1 MGVLATTYGAAVA
14 AIKGLIGK
22 ANGIAGLGSDGKVP
36 SAQLPSLGGGGTSQD
51 ATSLAI
57 TAADEGSPAGNT
69 RGDNAVDLQTDRS
82 AADDAATGNN
92 ATISGGRNNKAS
104 GQYST
109 VSGGI
114 GNQALAS
121 YNVLGGGNTNGASSN
136 YGAVLSGST
145 NNSQEIYGV
154 VVGGRNNL
162 INGDGQYST
171 VLGQG
176 AGGTHYAE
184 FAMSSQRFSISG
196 DAQRSVLMWLNDT
209 ADASKT
215 ELFADGV
222 SERITLLGSS
232 PRGEYLSGRLTVFG
246 RRSNGDYARWTFED
260 VTASRIGSGNVTV
273 DVGGGGG
280 SATGIS
286 PDQHT
291 GTGSTCLVDV
301 DADTSNQALRVQ
313 VTGNASE
320 DWRWHAIF
328 DGHRGLYGS

>member
-1 MGVLATTYGAAVA
+1 MGVLATTYGAAVG

-69 RGDNAVDLQTDRS
+69 RGDNAVDLQTDR
-82 AADDAATGNN
+82 ANANEAATGNN
-92 ATISGGRNNKAS
+92 STIGGGLENRASSTGATVAGGRDNDAIASYAAIGGGSDNTAGSSYATISGGINNFVGGVS
-104 GQYST
+104 SV
-109 VSGGI
+109 VSGG
-114 GNQALAS
+114 S
-121 YNVLGGGNTNGASSN
+121 GNTANGFYSAVSGGQQAAAVR
-136 YGAVLSGST
+136 YGERAFSCGQFSAQGDCQST
-145 NNSQEIYGV
+145 GMMLRI
-154 VVGGRNNL
+154 
-162 INGDGQYST
+162 ST
-171 VLGQG
+171 
-176 AGGTHYAE
+176 
-184 FAMSSQRFSISG
+184 S
-196 DAQRSVLMWLNDT
+196 DAT
-209 ADASKT
+209 KT
-215 ELFADGV
+215 ELFANA
-222 SERITLLGSS
+222 SSARITIAQT
-232 PRGEYLSGRLTVFG
+232 EYLSGRLTVFG

-301 DADTSNQALRVQ
+301 DADTTNQALRVQ